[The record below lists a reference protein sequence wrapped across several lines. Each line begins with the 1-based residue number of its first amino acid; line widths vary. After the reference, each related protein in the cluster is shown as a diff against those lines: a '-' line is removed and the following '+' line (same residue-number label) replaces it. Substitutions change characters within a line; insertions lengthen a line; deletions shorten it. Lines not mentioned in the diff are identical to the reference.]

1 MYMPSAFVL
10 VGTLDMEN
18 DVLKN
23 LKGYESVE
31 VFAVQSVY
39 DIVVKVK
46 AETFDKL
53 KEIIARIKKSVPK
66 PHSVLTM
73 LVVEGFVT

>member
-1 MYMPSAFVL
+1 MPSAFVL
-10 VGTLDMEN
+10 VSTLGAEN
-18 DVLKN
+18 DVLEN
-23 LKGYESVE
+23 LKSCESVEE

-39 DIVVKVK
+39 DFVVKVK

-53 KEIIARIKKSVPK
+53 KEVIVRIRKSVPK

>member
-1 MYMPSAFVL
+1 MNMPLAFVL
-10 VGTLDMEN
+10 VTTLDKKN

-23 LKGYESVE
+23 LKSYESVE
-31 VFAVQSVY
+31 EVFEVQSVY

-53 KEIIARIKKSVPK
+53 KDIIARIRKSVPK

-73 LVVEGFVT
+73 LVVEAL

>member
-1 MYMPSAFVL
+1 MPSAFVL
-10 VGTLDMEN
+10 VSTSSAEN
-18 DVLKN
+18 DVLKT
-23 LKGYESVE
+23 LKSDESVEE

-53 KEIIARIKKSVPK
+53 KEVIARIKKSVPK
-66 PHSVLTM
+66 PHCVLTM
-73 LVVEGFVT
+73 LVVDGFVV

>member
-1 MYMPSAFVL
+1 MPSAFVL
-10 VGTLDMEN
+10 VSTLDMEN

-53 KEIIARIKKSVPK
+53 KEIIARIRKSVPK

>member
-1 MYMPSAFVL
+1 MPTAFVL
-10 VGTLDMEN
+10 VSTLETEK
-18 DVLKN
+18 DVPKN
-23 LKGYESVE
+23 LKSDESVE
-31 VFAVQSVY
+31 QVFAVQSVY

-73 LVVEGFVT
+73 LVVEGFVA

>member
-1 MYMPSAFVL
+1 MPSAFVL
-10 VGTLDMEN
+10 VSTLDIEN
-18 DVLKN
+18 DVLKT
-23 LKGYESVE
+23 LKSDESVE

-53 KEIIARIKKSVPK
+53 KEIIVRIRKSVPK

>member
-1 MYMPSAFVL
+1 MPSAFVL
-10 VGTLDMEN
+10 VSTLGAEN

-23 LKGYESVE
+23 LKSDETVVE

-39 DIVVKVK
+39 DFVVKVT

-53 KEIIARIKKSVPK
+53 KEVIARIRKSVPK

>member
-1 MYMPSAFVL
+1 MPSAFVL
-10 VGTLDMEN
+10 VSTLGAEN

-23 LKGYESVE
+23 LKSDESGVE
-31 VFAVQSVY
+31 VFAVQSVN
-39 DIVVKVK
+39 DFVVNVK

-53 KEIIARIKKSVPK
+53 KEVIARIRKSVPK

-73 LVVEGFVT
+73 LVVDGFVT

>member
-1 MYMPSAFVL
+1 MPTAFVL
-10 VGTLDMEN
+10 VSTLETEK

-23 LKGYESVE
+23 LKSDESVE
-31 VFAVQSVY
+31 QVFAVQSVY

-46 AETFDKL
+46 SETFDKL

-73 LVVEGFVT
+73 LVVEGFVA

>member
-1 MYMPSAFVL
+1 MPSAFVL
-10 VGTLDMEN
+10 VSTLGAEN

-23 LKGYESVE
+23 LKSDESVVE

-39 DIVVKVK
+39 DFVVKVT

-53 KEIIARIKKSVPK
+53 KEVIARIRKSVPK

>member
-1 MYMPSAFVL
+1 MPSAFVL
-10 VGTLDMEN
+10 VSTLDMEN

-23 LKGYESVE
+23 LKGYESVEE